1 MSSVLTLIAGPGATV
16 DAAAAIAELQAGGA
30 KVQGSA
36 DWLATDR
43 ACDIAFE
50 GPASTIAQAGVDA
63 VVQDTK
69 GRRKMLLVADMEST
83 LIENEML
90 DDLAAIAGIG
100 PRIAEITR
108 CAMNGEIDFEGA
120 LRERVGLL
128 AGLDVAVLEQAYAG
142 VIEIS
147 GGRTLAATMK
157 KHGATCAVVSGGFR
171 FFTARVRDR
180 LGFDIDQANDL
191 LVENGKLSGRVRE
204 PILGRQAKLEALT
217 RLAHVHRL
225 ELSQTVAVGDG
236 ANDLAMLQAA
246 GLGVAFRAKPVVAA
260 EARAR
265 IDHSDLTAL
274 LYLQGYRATEFVDV

>member
-16 DAAAAIAELQAGGA
+16 DAAAAIAELQSGGA
-30 KVQGSA
+30 KIQGSP
-36 DWLATDR
+36 DWLATGI

-50 GPASTIAQAGVDA
+50 GPAATVAQTGVDA
-63 VVQDTK
+63 VVQDAK

-83 LIENEML
+83 LIANEML

-108 CAMNGEIDFEGA
+108 RAMNGEIDFEGA

-142 VIEIS
+142 VIEIP
-147 GGRTLAATMK
+147 GGRTLVATMK

-171 FFTARVRDR
+171 YFTARIRDR

-191 LVENGKLSGRVRE
+191 VIENGRLSGRVHE

-217 RLAHVHRL
+217 RLARVHRL
-225 ELSQTVAVGDG
+225 EPSQTIAVGDG
-236 ANDLAMLQAA
+236 ANDLAMLLAA
-246 GLGVAFRAKPVVAA
+246 GLGVAFHAKPVVAA
-260 EARAR
+260 EAKAR
-265 IDHSDLTAL
+265 IDHGDLTAL
-274 LYLQGYRATEFVDV
+274 LYLQGYHATEFVDG